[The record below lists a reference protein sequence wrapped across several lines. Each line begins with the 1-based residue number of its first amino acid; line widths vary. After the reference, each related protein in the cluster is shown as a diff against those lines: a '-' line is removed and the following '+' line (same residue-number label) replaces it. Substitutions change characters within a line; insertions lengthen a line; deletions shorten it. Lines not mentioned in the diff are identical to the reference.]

1 MQSQKSNSLKKFFS
15 LTLINK
21 LKFQIMSYNLTSVTE
36 LKDIP
41 ESDMEKLSQSQ
52 SVKSDSDPDYVP
64 PSSSSADEL
73 SASGQSDN
81 SQVINLEWIDIPEN
95 CKEKQLRLFII

>member
-1 MQSQKSNSLKKFFS
+1 
-15 LTLINK
+15 
-21 LKFQIMSYNLTSVTE
+21 MSYNLTSVAE
-36 LKDIP
+36 LKDISD
-41 ESDMEKLSQSQ
+41 SDMVQLSQSQ

-73 SASGQSDN
+73 SASDQSDN